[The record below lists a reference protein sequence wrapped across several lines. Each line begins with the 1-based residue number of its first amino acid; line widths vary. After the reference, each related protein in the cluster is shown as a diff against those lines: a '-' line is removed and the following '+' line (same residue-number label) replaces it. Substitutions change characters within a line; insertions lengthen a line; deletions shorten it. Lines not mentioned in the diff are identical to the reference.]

1 MVQISTLL
9 WLDFFGMNP
18 CGDVS
23 YRLLEISQLTYIQP
37 CQGIG
42 FPKELLTSLQQHSRD
57 LSVSSSATVGDCVFV
72 YFMACPYHPLQGYS
86 SLLRN

>member
-9 WLDFFGMNP
+9 WPDFFGMNP

-42 FPKELLTSLQQHSRD
+42 FPKELLTSLQQHRRD
-57 LSVSSSATVGDCVFV
+57 LSISSSATVGDCVFV
-72 YFMACPYHPLQGYS
+72 YFYGMSLPPIAGLQDC
-86 SLLRN
+86 